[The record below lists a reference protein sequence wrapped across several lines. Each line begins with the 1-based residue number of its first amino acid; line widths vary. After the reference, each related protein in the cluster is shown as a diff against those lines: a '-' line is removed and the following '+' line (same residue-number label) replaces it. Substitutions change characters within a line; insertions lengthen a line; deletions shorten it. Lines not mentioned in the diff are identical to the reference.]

1 MNTEPNISGRDHWEK
16 IYGTKT
22 EKEVSWF
29 QPYPTVSMKFIDSFN
44 LPWNAAIIDIG
55 TGDGLFIE
63 TLLDKG
69 YRNISALDISRNAIE
84 RAKTRLGEKAAAINW
99 IVSDILSFDPTA
111 KFDLWH
117 DRATFHF
124 LTHVKDVDRYISIA
138 ADSVK
143 ANSYMLLSTF
153 SEQGPKKCSGLDI
166 RQYSETS
173 LSAKLDLNFEK
184 LNCIQA
190 DHTTPFNTVQNFL
203 FCAFKK
209 RNEPYE

>member
-1 MNTEPNISGRDHWEK
+1 MRIEANISGRDHWEK
-16 IYGTKT
+16 IYSTKT

-29 QPYPTVSMKFIDSFN
+29 QPYPTLSMKFIDSFN
-44 LPWNAAIIDIG
+44 LPEDAAIIDIG

-63 TLLDKG
+63 ALLAKG

-99 IVSDILSFDPTA
+99 IVSDILSFDPTT

-124 LTHVKDVDRYISIA
+124 LTREKDVNRYISLAAKSIA
-138 ADSVK
+138 P
-143 ANSYMLLSTF
+143 NGYMLLSTF
-153 SEQGPKKCSGLDI
+153 SEQKPKKCSGLDT

-173 LSAKLDLNFEK
+173 LSTKLDPGFEK
-184 LNCIQA
+184 LNCVQA
-190 DHTTPFNTVQNFL
+190 DHTTPFNTLQNFL
-203 FCAFKK
+203 FCSFKK
-209 RNEPYE
+209 K